1 MEEEEVVDDVFE
13 AQDDYKRRPRSTL
26 KRRSKLVPRS
36 SRGAS
41 ILPTRKKRSS
51 SKAATAN
58 AFPPSELL
66 TFEEEKEI
74 STDIQTFRSVMRVR
88 DNLVEWMTKDAVNTN
103 QLIDQQNHFE
113 PPMDQWAAACS
124 LTVSELSDVVTR
136 GQEART
142 KL

>member
-1 MEEEEVVDDVFE
+1 MNGLDSNRVRRKVQTSVETNVARTYTHTSNYLDKLSPQGEGMEEEEVVDDVFE

-58 AFPPSELL
+58 AFPPS
-66 TFEEEKEI
+66 
-74 STDIQTFRSVMRVR
+74 
-88 DNLVEWMTKDAVNTN
+88 
-103 QLIDQQNHFE
+103 
-113 PPMDQWAAACS
+113 
-124 LTVSELSDVVTR
+124 
-136 GQEART
+136 
-142 KL
+142 